1 MSKHT
6 FWSVLVMLLIVLA
19 LLVYGTLI
27 VFNAGTC
34 TMTMTIKHES
44 YVQVRSYTYMIST
57 IRMSVRLR

>member
-34 TMTMTIKHES
+34 
-44 YVQVRSYTYMIST
+44 YMYDDDDDKT
-57 IRMSVRLR
+57 

>member
-34 TMTMTIKHES
+34 TMTIKHES

-57 IRMSVRLR
+57 IRMSVR